1 MADNK
6 HSSHIVLVKE
16 NGAQSTG
23 EVARAASSISG
34 DLIEA
39 YLGTTY

>member
-1 MADNK
+1 MADDE
-6 HSSHIVLVKE
+6 HSSHIVLVTE
-16 NGAQSTG
+16 SGAQFTG
-23 EVARAASSISG
+23 EAARAASSIPG

>member
-6 HSSHIVLVKE
+6 HSSHIVLVAK

-23 EVARAASSISG
+23 EVARAASSIPG